1 MEFLE
6 RISKIEADVEAW
18 ENGGSAVDT
27 VVTDVQTVIHP
38 LNGTVDI
45 PIGGSSDDVQ
55 SSVVDGGSA
64 GVVRSFDVAVI
75 NDVEDGNNSSD
86 DVQTGTSGTVI
97 VDGQGSGDVIVV
109 DALSGITDGDSAG
122 VVSSGEVN
130 NVASGISDD
139 VVAVGAPSGS
149 VEVNDIV
156 PDVQIHNDDVQTCNH
171 NVNQSGFDVGRS
183 SSDVTVD
190 KEFCFINNCGY
201 EKFKPFYS

>member
-109 DALSGITDGDSAG
+109 DALSGITDGDGAG

-130 NVASGISDD
+130 NVGISDD
-139 VVAVGAPSGS
+139 VAVGVPSSS

-156 PDVQIHNDDVQTCNH
+156 PDVQIHNDVQTCNH
-171 NVNQSGFDVGRS
+171 NVNQVWF
-183 SSDVTVD
+183 
-190 KEFCFINNCGY
+190 
-201 EKFKPFYS
+201 